1 MRPSTDDDERINV
14 TEYQQAIGCLMF
26 AMVLTR
32 PDIAFVLGKLAQ
44 YMSDPSEHHGHALKS
59 LMRYLNST
67 ASQKLRYGPGGAHK
81 HFVMYSDADWA
92 SDKSTRKSVS
102 GSVAIFYGGPISWS
116 SKRQRSVATS
126 SCESEY
132 MALSA
137 CAKQGQWIAQVFRD
151 LGYAKF
157 IGKNPSC
164 VQMLGDNQGA
174 LALVQNPHLHE
185 RSKHID
191 ICYHF
196 TRDLAEKGRLDVSF
210 IPTIEMAADGM
221 TKPLG
226 RVAFERFKSM
236 LGLVA

>member
-1 MRPSTDDDERINV
+1 
-14 TEYQQAIGCLMF
+14 MF

-81 HFVMYSDADWA
+81 HFVMYSDANWA

-102 GSVAIFYGGPISWS
+102 GSVAIFYGSPISWS

-137 CAKQGQWIAQVFRD
+137 CVKQGQWIAQVFRD

-185 RSKHID
+185 WSKHID

-196 TRDLAEKGRLDVSF
+196 THDLAEKGRLDVSF

>member
-1 MRPSTDDDERINV
+1 MLKEDLSCWFMLMMLLLLPRLKMTLTGSTRSCLVDSMPRIWGR
-14 TEYQQAIGCLMF
+14 YI
-26 AMVLTR
+26 
-32 PDIAFVLGKLAQ
+32 
-44 YMSDPSEHHGHALKS
+44 KS
-59 LMRYLNST
+59 SVY
-67 ASQKLRYGPGGAHK
+67 
-81 HFVMYSDADWA
+81 
-92 SDKSTRKSVS
+92 KSTMTGRTVQFTLIKSNTSAQSSNDLVSLRAHTRTRRSVS

-174 LALVQNPHLHE
+174 LALV
-185 RSKHID
+185 
-191 ICYHF
+191 
-196 TRDLAEKGRLDVSF
+196 
-210 IPTIEMAADGM
+210 
-221 TKPLG
+221 
-226 RVAFERFKSM
+226 
-236 LGLVA
+236 